1 MRKDNAVYNHKEKSL
16 GQYMTPRVIAEFMV
30 SLISKPLSA
39 SILEPAAGE
48 GVFLEVLYE
57 KGFRNI
63 TAYEIDRQL
72 GKRSP
77 IKITYQDFLKIPP
90 KPIFDVIIGNP
101 PYVRWK
107 NIPEEWKK
115 MFKRDKY
122 WRKIM
127 NGLCD
132 LTYAFIYHAVNFLKD
147 NGELIFICPLFWT
160 ETIHGKYL
168 RDYLSRNGSL
178 EILINFN
185 EAKIFKNVSSTI
197 IIFKYMKGIKL
208 PYIKV
213 VEYYGKQP
221 VTSRL
226 MERIYSI
233 LNELQK
239 TSHDF
244 FIKDE
249 EVKCRA
255 YLCEQFQENELWRPI
270 PPYEK
275 WVKEIDKISDIAHV
289 EDFAEIGNGMVSGL
303 DEAFRLSEEDL
314 SLLNEYERK
323 SLIYVYKAHS
333 LQRFYPVGKPTPYI
347 FVNHVEK
354 EDDLRRLY
362 PHFYQKL
369 VAYKEELKTR
379 YNYNRYIPW
388 WHWVFLRNKS
398 LFERYKIKIFVP
410 SKERYDRRG
419 YFRFTL
425 IRDEKDKTF
434 YATQDVTAICIREEY
449 KNDIEYIL
457 GLLNSEPIQKW
468 IMIKGFSRGG
478 VFDFSEKPIRIIPI
492 PKINRD
498 NPKEVELH
506 RLISEIVREI
516 ISERD
521 LSKIS
526 ELNSYVSSL
535 IEVKAKKTTLY
546 DFYKSLF

>member
-1 MRKDNAVYNHKEKSL
+1 VRKDNAVYNHKEKSL

-197 IIFKYMKGIKL
+197 IVFKYMKGIKL

-213 VEYYGKQP
+213 VEP
-221 VTSRL
+221 FTA
-226 MERIYSI
+226 
-233 LNELQK
+233 LQK
-239 TSHDF
+239 NDQAT
-244 FIKDE
+244 
-249 EVKCRA
+249 
-255 YLCEQFQENELWRPI
+255 
-270 PPYEK
+270 
-275 WVKEIDKISDIAHV
+275 IAV
-289 EDFAEIGNGMVSGL
+289 I
-303 DEAFRLSEEDL
+303 
-314 SLLNEYERK
+314 
-323 SLIYVYKAHS
+323 
-333 LQRFYPVGKPTPYI
+333 T
-347 FVNHVEK
+347 
-354 EDDLRRLY
+354 
-362 PHFYQKL
+362 
-369 VAYKEELKTR
+369 
-379 YNYNRYIPW
+379 W
-388 WHWVFLRNKS
+388 
-398 LFERYKIKIFVP
+398 
-410 SKERYDRRG
+410 
-419 YFRFTL
+419 
-425 IRDEKDKTF
+425 
-434 YATQDVTAICIREEY
+434 
-449 KNDIEYIL
+449 
-457 GLLNSEPIQKW
+457 
-468 IMIKGFSRGG
+468 
-478 VFDFSEKPIRIIPI
+478 
-492 PKINRD
+492 
-498 NPKEVELH
+498 
-506 RLISEIVREI
+506 
-516 ISERD
+516 
-521 LSKIS
+521 
-526 ELNSYVSSL
+526 
-535 IEVKAKKTTLY
+535 
-546 DFYKSLF
+546 